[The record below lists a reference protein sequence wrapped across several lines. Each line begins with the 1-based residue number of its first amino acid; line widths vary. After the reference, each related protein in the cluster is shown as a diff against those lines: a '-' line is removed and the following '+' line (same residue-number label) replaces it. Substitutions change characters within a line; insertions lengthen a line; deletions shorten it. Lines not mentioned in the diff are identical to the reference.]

1 MNILIVCWLMFGW
14 WLWFMNVKWNIKNF
28 VPAEDWWWDIIALIV
43 ELFIFL
49 TVGPILLMVF
59 YYATQLDNK
68 RNFTS

>member
-1 MNILIVCWLMFGW
+1 MFGW
-14 WLWFMNVKWNIKNF
+14 WLWFMIVKWNIKNF
-28 VPAEDWWWDIIALIV
+28 VPAEDWWWDIIALIG